1 MAPYPLTHARMFHIR
16 FRNPNKPG
24 RDVDLDEKGRGAS
37 RPPPTW
43 EAYDE
48 GKKYLELGMIADEL
62 AEFVKREVLYM
73 QANRGINGMHKC
85 KLMQISWQNTPVV
98 DLGWVE
104 FNLVLSTIL
113 PDTGASLKGYGPGL
127 VNVR

>member
-1 MAPYPLTHARMFHIR
+1 MFHIR

-24 RDVDLDEKGRGAS
+24 RDVGLDEEGGGAS

-62 AEFVKREVLYM
+62 AEFVERNSVH
-73 QANRGINGMHKC
+73 ASVPRHKWHAQ
-85 KLMQISWQNTPVV
+85 MQINASILAKYTGCGPW
-98 DLGWVE
+98 LG
-104 FNLVLSTIL
+104 
-113 PDTGASLKGYGPGL
+113 
-127 VNVR
+127 